1 MTLLHLLFIDLPV
14 RMQQTQGPLRTAI
27 LTLFTLV
34 AFAANSVLC
43 RLALGG
49 GTIDAASFT
58 TVRLLSGAVTLWLIV
73 VLLRKTSIRVR
84 RGSWISAAMLFLY
97 AVTFSFA
104 YISLSTG
111 TGALILFGAVQGT
124 MLLAGLLSG
133 ERPHLLQWGGLA
145 LALGGL
151 VYLVFPGL
159 TAPSPLGS
167 FLMVASGIAWG
178 IYSIRGRRGAD
189 PIAVTGENFIGAVP
203 LAILVSAF
211 AFSSME
217 LSTEGI
223 VLALLSGSVTSGI
236 GYVIWYAALRGLTAT
251 RAAIVQLAVPVVAA
265 AGGVAFL
272 SEEISVR
279 LIIATVAIL
288 GGIGLTVL
296 RRERIVQAREP
307 RAE

>member
-1 MTLLHLLFIDLPV
+1 LTLLHLLFIDLPV